1 MMYNKTM
8 KHKQKLP
15 DDEVRFLAAMPIELL
30 PGRLKALWVSGWSLG
45 VIAKSL
51 KPPRPKS
58 TVHFWVK
65 NALTQEQTRTIPA
78 PPPKSL
84 TVSAPVGSTPRMR
97 SISPQVPPELAPHI
111 RQLASLSKRYRAK
124 TPSSSPLAQANRE
137 LTELALDLYHR
148 GVPAASI
155 AEAAG
160 VTYRAMARRIANG

>member
-1 MMYNKTM
+1 M

-15 DDEVRFLAAMPIELL
+15 DDEVRFIASMPQELI
-30 PGRLKALWVSGWSLG
+30 PGRLRALWNAGWSLG

-51 KPPRPKS
+51 KPVRPKS

-65 NALTQEQTRTIPA
+65 NASEEEQTRTIPA
-78 PPPKSL
+78 PPAKSI
-84 TVSAPVGSTPRMR
+84 TASAPLASAPRTR
-97 SISPQVPPELAPHI
+97 SISPEVPPELIPHL
-111 RQLASLSKRYRAK
+111 RELAGLSKRYRAK
-124 TPSSSPLAQANRE
+124 TPSSSPFAQANRE
-137 LTELALDLYHR
+137 FTEISLELYHR